1 MKKSAGSTGPLRR
14 QWRLLQLLSSDT
26 ALTVEQLAE
35 QAGVATKT
43 IRRDL
48 QELRNADVPI
58 EEITSAHNRKTFR
71 LGRDAIPADFNF
83 GELAALYLGRQFFER
98 MAGTVLWKSAQSA
111 FKRIEQRLS
120 NGALE
125 YLERVAQSLY
135 DADAGVSDY
144 SDRATLI
151 DRLHQACEET
161 RSVHIRY
168 QSASS
173 PTEKDY
179 RLNPYVIVIYSYSL
193 YVIGESD
200 DRVRTFKVDRVSAV
214 ELLDEHFERPDDFEA
229 GGFLEHTFGVWQ
241 RGEKPFTVRIRF
253 TAEAAKYVAEKRW
266 FQHQALDEQSDGSVI
281 LSAEISDTTAIRGWL
296 CSFRGAA
303 QVLEPESLIDEMVAD
318 AEAIKFVHEHPA
330 LGWNQTAKP
339 DRC

>member
-1 MKKSAGSTGPLRR
+1 MKKAAGSTGPLRR

-26 ALTVEQLAE
+26 ALTVEQIAE

-71 LGRDAIPADFNF
+71 LGRDAVPADFNF

-111 FKRIEQRLS
+111 FRRIEQRLS
-120 NGALE
+120 KGAVA
-125 YLERVAQSLY
+125 YLERVARSLY
-135 DADAGVSDY
+135 DVDAGVSDY

-151 DRLHQACEET
+151 DRLHQACEESRT
-161 RSVHIRY
+161 VRLRY

-173 PTEKDY
+173 QIEKDY
-179 RLNPYVIVIYSYSL
+179 DLNPYVIVIYSHSL

-200 DRVRTFKVDRVSAV
+200 GRVRTFKVDRVSDV
-214 ELLDEHFERPDDFEA
+214 ELLDEQFNRPDDFEA
-229 GGFLEHTFGVWQ
+229 SGFLEHSFGVWQ
-241 RGEKPFTVRIRF
+241 RGEKPFTFKVRF
-253 TAEAAKYVAEKRW
+253 TAEAAKYVAEKHW
-266 FQHQALDEQSDGSVI
+266 FQHQTLEEQLDGSVI
-281 LSAEISDTTAIRGWL
+281 LSAEISDSTAIRGWL

-303 QVLEPESLIDEMVAD
+303 RVVEPRSLICEMAAD
-318 AEAIKFVHEHPA
+318 AAAILSTHEE
-330 LGWNQTAKP
+330 
-339 DRC
+339 